1 MHFSDWRDPMQ
12 LDTEQIVV
20 LIVTAVAIA
29 PLVWVERRS
38 RRNRNAQTVT
48 SPPEPIET
56 PKLPARRGTKA

>member
-1 MHFSDWRDPMQ
+1 MQ

-20 LIVTAVAIA
+20 LIVTAIAVA

-48 SPPEPIET
+48 SPPEPIEP
-56 PKLPARRGTKA
+56 PKMPSRRRTKA

>member
-1 MHFSDWRDPMQ
+1 MQ

-20 LIVTAVAIA
+20 LIVTAIAVA

-38 RRNRNAQTVT
+38 RRNRNAQAAT

-56 PKLPARRGTKA
+56 PKLPAQRGTKA